1 MASHPSVNVEI
12 KNRQVGFSRFGL
24 LLWWFRTNG
33 GKWQFLETWVLLPWK
48 EYIFDAR

>member
-1 MASHPSVNVEI
+1 MAANVSIRVEI
-12 KNRQVGFSRFGL
+12 KNRQIGFSRFGL

-33 GKWQFLETWVLLPWK
+33 GKWQFLETWVLLPWR